1 MSETVTDSR
10 VHKRTRPAPPPQNGA
25 AIRSF
30 RSLQGYSQNQFAKHL
45 GMDQA
50 NLSRIEAETQHAQM
64 PTLVRIARGLSVPVA
79 AILRNSEM
87 AA

>member
-1 MSETVTDSR
+1 MSETATDRR
-10 VHKRTRPAPPPQNGA
+10 VHQRTRPAPPPQNGT
-25 AIRSF
+25 AIRYF
-30 RSLQGYSQNQFAKHL
+30 RSLQGLSQNQFAKQL

-50 NLSRIEAETQHAQM
+50 NLSRIEAEQQHAQL

-79 AILRNSEM
+79 AILRDAEL